1 MPVKKLHKDN
11 IMTHTLPDPQK
22 QMDWHLLWTAL
33 GVIVPLAALIIGCF
47 WSLSTDIRAI
57 DNRLS
62 KLEGSFEERGKWESK
77 HLAVASE
84 NK

>member
-1 MPVKKLHKDN
+1 MSQN
-11 IMTHTLPDPQK
+11 ETSQQK

-33 GVIVPLAALIIGCF
+33 GVVVPLAALIIGCF
-47 WSLSTDIRAI
+47 WSLSTDIRNI

-77 HLAVASE
+77 HFAVSAE
-84 NK
+84 